1 MKKIPTVG
9 AGFCRRIT
17 ASKNPQ
23 IKLFLFT
30 PTEIVGQTDHYV
42 RGQIDEKDFDWIE
55 NWMSIAET
63 RNRLVQIELLGTIFE
78 VEPWLMR
85 SKESDQVD
93 WIRDR
98 LNELKQ

>member
-1 MKKIPTVG
+1 MKNIPTVG
-9 AGFCRRIT
+9 AGFCRRMT
-17 ASKNPQ
+17 ASKKTP
-23 IKLFLFT
+23 IEIFLFT
-30 PTEIVGQTDHYV
+30 ETEIVGQTDHYV
-42 RGQIDEKDFDWIE
+42 RGEFDEKDFHWIDF
-55 NWMSIAET
+55 WQSQSQT
-63 RNRLVQIELLGTIFE
+63 QNRMIQIELLGNFFK